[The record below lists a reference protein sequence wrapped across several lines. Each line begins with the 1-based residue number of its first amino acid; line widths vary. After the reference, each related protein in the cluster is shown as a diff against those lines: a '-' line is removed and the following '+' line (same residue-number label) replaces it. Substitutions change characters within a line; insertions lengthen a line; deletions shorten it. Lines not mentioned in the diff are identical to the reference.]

1 VEETAPKRLIA
12 SGSYDPDTLK
22 VLFEAFDNAWEQI
35 APTVGN
41 HTEAVEAAQIKLA
54 NIIMAL
60 VTYGKPMDTDTL
72 TQDAVELMS
81 EPPEL

>member
-1 VEETAPKRLIA
+1 
-12 SGSYDPDTLK
+12 
-22 VLFEAFDNAWEQI
+22 
-35 APTVGN
+35 
-41 HTEAVEAAQIKLA
+41 
-54 NIIMAL
+54 MAL